1 MDLIA
6 QYEIPYLHPLLVHFP
21 LVLLLLGAAAA
32 TLYTL
37 LGRGVWRKAALI
49 LFVLG
54 TASAWA
60 AEETGH
66 ELAQDMEGEPI
77 VDQIVD
83 RHEQAAEWTVATS
96 AFASFAFVMISLFQI
111 RRRKPPAESEGEE
124 EGEEEEVPQPKREPL
139 WGRLLALLPAFAAAA
154 LVAWTAHLG
163 ALMVW
168 GIPR

>member
-1 MDLIA
+1 MDLIT
-6 QYEIPYLHPLLVHFP
+6 QYEIPYLHPLVVHFP

-32 TLYTL
+32 AVYAL
-37 LGRGVWRKAALI
+37 LGRGVWRRAALV

-54 TASAWA
+54 TASAWM

-66 ELAQDMEGEPI
+66 ELAHAVEGEP
-77 VDQIVD
+77 VVEQVVD
-83 RHEQAAEWTVATS
+83 RHEQGAEWTVVMS
-96 AFASFAFVMISLFQI
+96 ALAALVFVVISLVRL
-111 RRRKPPAESEGEE
+111 RRPKPLAEGEE
-124 EGEEEEVPQPKREPL
+124 APPPLTREPL

-163 ALMVW
+163 GIMVW